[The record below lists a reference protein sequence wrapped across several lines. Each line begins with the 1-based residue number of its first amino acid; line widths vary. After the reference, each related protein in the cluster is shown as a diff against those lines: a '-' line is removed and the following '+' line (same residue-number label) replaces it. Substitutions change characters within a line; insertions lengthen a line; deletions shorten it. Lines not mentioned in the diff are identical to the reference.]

1 MKFGYA
7 RVSTDAQCLDRQIDI
22 LKEYEVDEIILEKMT
37 GTKINRPELM
47 RLKDKLREGDTI
59 IVESLSR
66 ISRSSKD
73 LLILIEYLDGRKIT
87 LVSIKEK
94 VDISTAT
101 GKMLV
106 TILSA
111 LCEFERDLIKERTCE
126 GLQSARMRGVVGGR
140 PRISDDRIN
149 KALRLYRAQTHSIK
163 EITDI
168 TGVSRTTLYQKLKE
182 SKN

>member
-22 LKEYEVDEIILEKMT
+22 LKSYDVDEIILEKMT
-37 GTKINRPELM
+37 GTKINRPELT
-47 RLKDKLREGDTI
+47 RLKDKLRSGDTVV
-59 IVESLSR
+59 VESLSR

-73 LLILIEYLDGRKIT
+73 LLGLIEYFNSK
-87 LVSIKEK
+87 SIILISVKEK

-101 GKMLV
+101 GRMLV

-126 GLQSARMRGVVGGR
+126 GLQSARRRGIVGGR
-140 PRISDDRIN
+140 PKLPPEKVSKAVKMYESKIYTIN
-149 KALRLYRAQTHSIK
+149 
-163 EITDI
+163 EITSI
-168 TGVSRTTLYQKLKE
+168 TGVSRSSLYNILKLKI
-182 SKN
+182 

>member
-22 LKEYEVDEIILEKMT
+22 INQYSVDEIIYEKMT
-37 GTKINRPELM
+37 GTKIDRPELN
-47 RLKDKLREGDTI
+47 RLKDKLRSGDTV

-73 LLILIEYLDGRKIT
+73 LLGLIEYFNDNGIV
-87 LVSIKEK
+87 LVSVKEK

-111 LCEFERDLIKERTCE
+111 LCQFERDLIKERTCE
-126 GLQSARMRGVVGGR
+126 GLKSARSRGIIGGR
-140 PRISDDRIN
+140 PKLPSDKIS
-149 KALRLYRAQTHSIK
+149 KAIRLYNSNTYTIS
-163 EITDI
+163 EIVNI
-168 TGVSRTTLYQKLKE
+168 TGVSRTTLYNNIK
-182 SKN
+182 